1 VPEGLAAE
9 GREVHVVTGPELH
22 CKNWQI
28 EGIYRM
34 ICNVLDPEV
43 AKDAKNLV
51 VYGGKGKAA
60 RNWECLNTIVETLLK
75 LEPDETLLVQSGKP
89 AAVFK
94 THEMAPRALLVNAM
108 MVPHWATW
116 EHFFELEQKGL
127 IAFPQMTAGI
137 QEMMIP

>member
-1 VPEGLAAE
+1 MSEDVVEKKRA
-9 GREVHVVTGPELH
+9 VHVVTGPELH

-34 ICNVLDPEV
+34 ICNVLDPDV

-51 VYGGKGKAA
+51 VYGGRGKAA
-60 RNWECLNTIVETLLK
+60 RNWECLDKIVETLLE
-75 LEPDETLLVQSGKP
+75 LQPDETLLVQSGKP
-89 AAVFK
+89 VVVFK
-94 THEMAPRALLVNAM
+94 THEMAPRALLANAM

-137 QEMMIP
+137 QGRIIP